1 MNKTIRKNHEYYW
14 SAIIDD
20 EPEKTNSEGSLR
32 VLKEMGDISVK
43 PGLTKIGWPFSPITN
58 MSAGVVGT
66 SITTFEGSISPK
78 SNIDWVKIK
87 KNIYSI
93 RMYM

>member
-43 PGLTKIGWPFSPITN
+43 PGWSNQSRLEHTKIG
-58 MSAGVVGT
+58 
-66 SITTFEGSISPK
+66 
-78 SNIDWVKIK
+78 
-87 KNIYSI
+87 
-93 RMYM
+93 